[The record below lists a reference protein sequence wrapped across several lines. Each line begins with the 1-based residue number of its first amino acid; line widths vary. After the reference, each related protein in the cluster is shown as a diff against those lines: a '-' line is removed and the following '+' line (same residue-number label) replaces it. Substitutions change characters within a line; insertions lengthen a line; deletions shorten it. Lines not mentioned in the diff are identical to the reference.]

1 MAAGAVWK
9 RTANRYFDAKRA
21 PKLACSTSSLLSKR
35 VDKIPDNITDVNDS
49 FSFLDDKSSYS
60 NLSSDARSWL
70 ELQPTDYIHQKGLT
84 NEQVNV
90 LETHQFVKNP
100 NGSRIIS
107 LLKESYEMDSVDWK
121 LQQFEKNG
129 ELQLPWW
136 QRDDLASYVFK
147 RSHDLPR
154 PMCKGSNPQNAVSR
168 VQVTSK
174 RISPL
179 GTANSNCAI
188 HQGLREKP
196 ISDVDSSKAKILEAL
211 RHSQTRARE
220 AENAAKEAYAEKEH
234 AVKLLFRQA
243 SQLFAYRQWLY
254 LLQLENL
261 YYQIKNN
268 KTNPVS
274 KTGKLH
280 KNMKKPP
287 PAKRK
292 IQSRDGVGQYEH
304 DIGKYA
310 VVFVMGLGLVGAGLL
325 LGWTV
330 GWMLI

>member
-1 MAAGAVWK
+1 MAAVAVWK

-21 PKLACSTSSLLSKR
+21 PKLACSTSSLLSKQLDR
-35 VDKIPDNITDVNDS
+35 IPDNITDVNDS
-49 FSFLDDKSSYS
+49 FPFLDDKP
-60 NLSSDARSWL
+60 RL
-70 ELQPTDYIHQKGLT
+70 ELQPTDYIYQKGLID
-84 NEQVNV
+84 EQVDA
-90 LETHQFVKNP
+90 LEARRLVKNP
-100 NGSRIIS
+100 NGSGMIS
-107 LLKESYEMDSVDWK
+107 LLKESYEMDSVDRK

-136 QRDDLASYVFK
+136 QRDCLASYVFE
-147 RSHDLPR
+147 RSRDLPR
-154 PMCKGSNPQNAVSR
+154 PMHKGSNPQNAVSR
-168 VQVTSK
+168 VQVRSK
-174 RISPL
+174 PISPL
-179 GTANSNCAI
+179 GMANVNCAI
-188 HQGLREKP
+188 NQGLREKP
-196 ISDVDSSKAKILEAL
+196 ISEVDSSKSKILEAL

-220 AENAAKEAYAEKEH
+220 AENAAKEAHAEKEQV
-234 AVKLLFRQA
+234 VKLLFRQA
-243 SQLFAYRQWLY
+243 SQLFAYRQWLH

-280 KNMKKPP
+280 KNTKKPP
-287 PAKRK
+287 PAKWET
-292 IQSRDGVGQYEH
+292 QSGDGVGQFEH

-310 VVFVMGLGLVGAGLL
+310 AVFVMGLGLVGAGLL